1 MNRIPLLDLKAEIEL
16 LWDELN
22 GAIQE
27 VLRSGVFIM
36 GPNVKA
42 LEQEIASYLG
52 VKHAVA
58 LNSGTDALILGVH
71 ALGIQPGD
79 EVITTPFTFFATA
92 EAISHFKATP
102 VFVDIDP
109 RTFNLNVEQI
119 RAKITPRTK
128 AIIPV
133 HLYGHAA
140 DMDSIMEIAREYGL
154 KVLEDV
160 AQAFGG
166 EYKGR
171 KLGAIGDA
179 GALSFFPS
187 KNLGAFGDGGMLVT
201 NDDAIAETVRMLRV
215 HGARKKYFN
224 ERVGVNSR
232 LDEIQAAVLR
242 VKFRYIDEW
251 NRKRR
256 AAAAR
261 YNELLRDIPD
271 IETPYE
277 APYAYHVYHQYT
289 IRVRGDR
296 RDWLQAQL
304 KEAGIDT
311 FVYYPVPLHLLPIYR
326 DMGLSLPEAE
336 RASRE
341 VLSLPMGP
349 MLTNESQYE
358 VAQSIRRLRESGR
371 DEPS

>member
-1 MNRIPLLDLKAEIEL
+1 MSQVRVPLLDLQAEIEY

-22 GAIQE
+22 DAIQQ
-27 VLRSGVFIM
+27 VLRSGIFIM

-42 LEQEIASYLG
+42 LEQEIAAYLG
-52 VKHAVA
+52 VRHAVA

-71 ALGIQPGD
+71 ALGIRPGD

-92 EAISHFKATP
+92 EAVSHFHAVP

-109 RTFNLNVEQI
+109 KTYNLDVRQI
-119 RAKITPRTK
+119 RAKVTPRTK
-128 AIIPV
+128 AIISV

-140 DMDSIMEIAREYGL
+140 DMDPIMEIAREYGL

-160 AQAFGG
+160 AQAFGCA
-166 EYKGR
+166 YKGR
-171 KLGAIGDA
+171 KLGSIGDA

-187 KNLGAFGDGGMLVT
+187 KNLGAFGDAGMFVT
-201 NDDAIAETVRMLRV
+201 NDDELAETVRMLRV
-215 HGARKKYFN
+215 HGARKKYYN

-232 LDEIQAAVLR
+232 LDEIQAAILR
-242 VKFRYIDEW
+242 VKLRYLDEW
-251 NRKRR
+251 NARRR

-261 YNELLRDIPD
+261 YNQLLSEVSDIT
-271 IETPYE
+271 IPYE

-289 IRVRGDR
+289 IRVHNGQ
-296 RDWLQAQL
+296 RDYLQALL

-311 FVYYPVPLHLLPIYR
+311 FVYYPVPLHRLPVYEHRDDCLL
-326 DMGLSLPEAE
+326 EAE

-349 MLTNESQYE
+349 FVEANMQ
-358 VAQSIRRLRESGR
+358 RLVVQKICLALECRCSE
-371 DEPS
+371 

>member
-1 MNRIPLLDLKAEIEL
+1 MSQVRVPLLDLQAEIEY

-22 GAIQE
+22 DAIQQ
-27 VLRSGVFIM
+27 VLRSGIFIM

-42 LEQEIASYLG
+42 LEQEIAAYLG

-71 ALGIQPGD
+71 ALGIRSGD

-92 EAISHFKATP
+92 EAVSHFHAVP

-109 RTFNLNVEQI
+109 KTYNLDVSQI

-140 DMDSIMEIAREYGL
+140 DMDPILEIAREYGL

-166 EYKGR
+166 AYKGR
-171 KLGAIGDA
+171 KLGSIGDA

-187 KNLGAFGDGGMLVT
+187 KNLGAFGDAGMFVT
-201 NDDAIAETVRMLRV
+201 NDDELAETVRMLRV
-215 HGARKKYFN
+215 HGARKKYYN

-232 LDEIQAAVLR
+232 LDEIQAAILR
-242 VKFRYIDEW
+242 VKLRYLDEW
-251 NRKRR
+251 NARR
-256 AAAAR
+256 RSAAAR
-261 YNELLRDIPD
+261 YNQLLSEVHGIT
-271 IETPYE
+271 TPYE

-289 IRVRGDR
+289 IRVHNGQRDR
-296 RDWLQAQL
+296 LQALL

-311 FVYYPVPLHLLPIYR
+311 FVYYPVPLHQLPVYEHRR
-326 DMGLSLPEAE
+326 DCLPEAE

-349 MLTNESQYE
+349 LICLDTQQQ
-358 VAQSIRRLRESGR
+358 VADRIRALVKYA
-371 DEPS
+371 

>member
-1 MNRIPLLDLKAEIEL
+1 MNRLPLLDLRAEVEL
-16 LWDELN
+16 LWDEIN
-22 GAIQE
+22 AAIQE

-58 LNSGTDALILGVH
+58 LNSGTDALILGIH

-92 EAISHFKATP
+92 EAISHFKAIP
-102 VFVDIDP
+102 VFVDIEP
-109 RTFNLNVEQI
+109 RTFNLDVEQV
-119 RAKITPRTK
+119 RAKVTSRTK

-140 DMDSIMEIAREYGL
+140 DMDQIMDIAREYGL
-154 KVLEDV
+154 RVLEDV

-171 KLGAIGDA
+171 KLGSIGDA

-201 NDDAIAETVRMLRV
+201 NDDTIADTVRILRA
-215 HGARKKYFN
+215 HGARRKYYN
-224 ERVGVNSR
+224 EFVGVNSR
-232 LDEIQAAVLR
+232 LDEIQAAILR
-242 VKFRYIDEW
+242 VKLRYLDEW

-256 AAAAR
+256 EAAA
-261 YNELLRDIPD
+261 YYSELLRSVPH
-271 IETPYE
+271 IEIPYE
-277 APYAYHVYHQYT
+277 APYAFHVYHQYT
-289 IRVRGDR
+289 IRVHRGR
-296 RDWLQAQL
+296 RDKLQARL
-304 KEAGIDT
+304 REAGIDT
-311 FVYYPVPLHLLPIYR
+311 AVYYPVPLHLLPIYQ
-326 DMGLSLPEAE
+326 DMKICLPQAEA
-336 RASRE
+336 ASRE
-341 VLSLPMGP
+341 VLSLPMGHTLS
-349 MLTNESQYE
+349 LTSQRR
-358 VAQSIRRLRESGR
+358 VAEAIDAFMNL
-371 DEPS
+371 

>member
-1 MNRIPLLDLKAEIEL
+1 MNRVSLLDLKAEVEL
-16 LWDELN
+16 LWDEIN
-22 GAIQE
+22 AAIQE

-42 LEQEIASYLG
+42 LEQEIARYLG

-58 LNSGTDALILGVH
+58 LNSGTDALILGIH
-71 ALGIQPGD
+71 ALGIKPGD

-92 EAISHFKATP
+92 EAISHFKAVP

-109 RTFNLNVEQI
+109 RTFNLNVEQVL
-119 RAKITPRTK
+119 AKITPRTK

-140 DMDSIMEIAREYGL
+140 DMGQIMEIAREFGL
-154 KVLEDV
+154 RVLEDV

-171 KLGAIGDA
+171 KLGSIGDA

-201 NDDAIAETVRMLRV
+201 NDDTIADTVRILRV
-215 HGARKKYFN
+215 HGARKKYYN

-232 LDEIQAAVLR
+232 LDEIQAAILR
-242 VKFRYIDEW
+242 VKIHHIDEW

-256 AAAAR
+256 EAAAY
-261 YNELLRDIPD
+261 YNELLRGVPD
-271 IETPYE
+271 IELPYE

-289 IRVRGDR
+289 IRVHNNR
-296 RDWLQAQL
+296 RDWLQARL
-304 KEAGIDT
+304 REVGIDT
-311 FVYYPVPLHLLPIYR
+311 AIYYPVPLHLLPIYQDISIR
-326 DMGLSLPEAE
+326 LPQAE
-336 RASRE
+336 LASRE
-341 VLSLPMGP
+341 VLSLPMGHT
-349 MLTNESQYE
+349 LNLSHQQR
-358 VAQSIRRLRESGR
+358 VAEAINAFMNS
-371 DEPS
+371 